1 MILRQSKKKQKEK
14 IKKESWKKT
23 GKIITLESFDTIRGQ
38 KIGWF
43 SLKNRLI
50 LLVSME
56 LVVSVLLAL
65 ALAVILNKYIFVNF
79 EIPLLVELI
88 VISLFIGCV
97 VTSFLS
103 KMFFD
108 PIKKVRTAMGQV
120 ADGNFKVR
128 LDTAS
133 SSQEIQEVYSGF
145 NMMVQELSTTEILQT
160 DFVSNVSHEFKT
172 PINAIEGYATLLQDC
187 DNLTEEQKEYVDKI
201 YLNTKRLSHLVGNI
215 LLLSKVENQ
224 TISNKNTKFRLDEQ
238 IRQAI
243 VLLEPE
249 WGAKDIE
256 FDADMQML
264 EYTGNEA
271 LLFHVWSNLI
281 GNAIKF
287 DPKGG
292 FIRIKLVQQGE
303 QIIFTIEDNGP
314 GISEESKKHIFDKFY
329 QIDSSHKQE
338 GNGLG
343 LALVKKIL
351 AVCDGEIIVENLEV
365 GCRFTVKLQCCP
377 NN

>member
-1 MILRQSKKKQKEK
+1 MKAK
-14 IKKESWKKT
+14 
-23 GKIITLESFDTIRGQ
+23 ESFDTIR
-38 KIGWF
+38 KKKVGWF
-43 SLKNRLI
+43 SLKNRLV
-50 LLVSME
+50 LLVSAE

-65 ALAVILNKYIFVNF
+65 VLAIILNEYILKDF
-79 EIPLLVELI
+79 EIPLLVELL
-88 VISLFIGCV
+88 VVSLFIGSV
-97 VTSFLS
+97 VTSLLS

-108 PIKKVRTAMGQV
+108 PVKKVSTAMGKV
-120 ADGNFKVR
+120 ADGDFKVR
-128 LDTAS
+128 LNTKS
-133 SSQEIQEVYSGF
+133 SSQEIQEIYSGF
-145 NMMVQELSTTEILQT
+145 NMMVQELSATEILQT

-224 TISNKNTKFRLDEQ
+224 TIQSKNTKFRLDEQ

-249 WGAKDIE
+249 WEKKNIE
-256 FDADMQML
+256 FDADMQRL

-287 DPKGG
+287 NPEGG
-292 FIRIKLVQQGE
+292 SIRIKLYEEE
-303 QIIFTIEDNGP
+303 QNIIFTVEDNGP

-351 AVCDGEIIVENLEV
+351 DTCQGSVFVENMEV
-365 GCRFTVKLQCCP
+365 GCRFMVRLWS
-377 NN
+377 